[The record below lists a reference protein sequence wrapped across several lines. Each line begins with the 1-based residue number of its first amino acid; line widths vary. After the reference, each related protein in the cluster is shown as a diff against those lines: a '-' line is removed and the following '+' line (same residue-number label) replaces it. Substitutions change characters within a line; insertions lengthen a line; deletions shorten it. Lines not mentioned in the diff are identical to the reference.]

1 MERVTTR
8 ELYTQLQER
17 LVIELKENEILCPE
31 CKGLRFLLVER
42 GEKGYIESCKHC
54 HTGKQYVCNYCG
66 KGNKTDHCECKE
78 ARQERRDKFDLEES
92 RKAEAAYQKAEKINY
107 KDYDGYFLL
116 PHSERLQEIDDVRG
130 WIYGKLAN
138 GKDIPEYLW
147 AVEGETH
154 FSIDLQDVISEKCE
168 DGYEDMYN
176 NLSTGSPLITQ
187 AQELI
192 SQWEKEQGDSLCVF
206 TETYK
211 KAVIIKDLIAEIEAE
226 IKGDQ

>member
-8 ELYTQLQER
+8 ELYSQLQDR
-17 LVIELKENEILCPE
+17 LMIELGENEILCPE
-31 CKGLRFLLVER
+31 CKGLRFVFVER
-42 GEKGYIESCKHC
+42 GEKGYIEHCKRC
-54 HTGKQYVCNYCG
+54 YTGKQYICKRCG
-66 KGNKTDHCECKE
+66 KGNKTDHCECEE

-92 RKAEAAYQKAEKINY
+92 RKSAAAYEKAEKVNY

-116 PHSERLQEIDDVRG
+116 PHSERLQEIEDVRD
-130 WIYGKLAN
+130 WIYDKLSN
-138 GKDIPEYLW
+138 GEDVPEYLW

-168 DGYEDMYN
+168 DGYEDMYS

-192 SQWEKEQGDSLCVF
+192 NQWEKEQGESLYLF

-211 KAVIIKDLIAEIEAE
+211 KAVIIEDLINEVRSEIA
-226 IKGDQ
+226 IL